1 MGHYFSLAYLERNLK
16 KSKSAI
22 YRALLK
28 YGYSSFSLEI
38 LEYCE
43 ESLVISREQYYMDLL
58 NPEYNILKK
67 AASSLG
73 YKHSEETLAKMRAR
87 AAGPENLKK
96 LKVLN
101 ASKAQKERTKI
112 FNSSLEHREHLK
124 RIQLA
129 NSHSVVILDTL
140 NNETTVFSSIRGAA
154 LSIGTSF
161 NNVRA
166 AIKGI
171 KETGGFSRLMRKR
184 YKVKPYKD
192 ES

>member
-1 MGHYFSLAYLERNLK
+1 MCIRD
-16 KSKSAI
+16 
-22 YRALLK
+22 R
-28 YGYSSFSLEI
+28 
-38 LEYCE
+38 
-43 ESLVISREQYYMDLL
+43 
-58 NPEYNILKK
+58 
-67 AASSLG
+67 
-73 YKHSEETLAKMRAR
+73 
-87 AAGPENLKK
+87 
-96 LKVLN
+96 LN
-101 ASKAQKERTKI
+101 ASKAQKERMN
-112 FNSSLEHREHLK
+112 FSSSLEHREHLK

-154 LSIGTSF
+154 LLIGTSF

-171 KETGGFSRLMRKR
+171 GETGGFSRLMRKR